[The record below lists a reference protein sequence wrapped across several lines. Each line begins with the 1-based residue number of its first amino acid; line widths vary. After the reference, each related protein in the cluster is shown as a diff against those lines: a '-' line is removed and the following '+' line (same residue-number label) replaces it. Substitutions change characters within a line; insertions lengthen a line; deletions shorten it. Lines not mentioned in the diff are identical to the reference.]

1 MGVDQRKSRR
11 VPIVAQIEAQAG
23 GFPFIA
29 VSENISEGGLLV
41 RTTRTM
47 ESGQVVHLKF
57 TLPDASQREIRVNGV
72 IQHCSAGQ
80 SMGVKFEDMDPADLA
95 ALQNFI
101 NAA

>member
-29 VSENISEGGLLV
+29 VSENISEGGLMV

-47 ESGQVVHLKF
+47 EQGQIVHLKF
-57 TLPDASQREIRVNGV
+57 TLPDTQREVRVNGV
-72 IQHCSAGQ
+72 VQHCNPGQ
-80 SMGVKFEDMDPADLA
+80 SIGVKFDDLDPADSA
-95 ALQNFI
+95 AIQAFV
-101 NAA
+101 NAG